1 MWTIEFSLRFGR
13 DKSVDTEPPEIYD
26 LNSGQIER
34 SERTIMGF
42 SPNEGWEDKR

>member
-1 MWTIEFSLRFGR
+1 MFTIEFLFRIGR
-13 DKSVDTEPPEIYD
+13 DKGVDNAPPEIYD

-34 SERTIMGF
+34 SERTVMGF

>member
-1 MWTIEFSLRFGR
+1 MWAFELSFRFGR
-13 DKSVDTEPPEIYD
+13 EKVDNEPPEIYD

-42 SPNEGWEDKR
+42 SPNEGWEDRA